1 MAEDIISFQV
11 TFKGKTIQ
19 VESLNSSHTI
29 RNLKKYLAEETSIPV
44 EFQKLFYKGLLNND
58 STLLECNF
66 KNGIKVLLVGSSQQD
81 IQAIREA
88 DSKIIHQPLKSKYAV
103 NPYKNVRVE
112 NSSDSKYT
120 FHKIEVIEHFP
131 NPDRARAL
139 LEKLRDDRGIRGIM
153 SHYKWSVGILQELSP
168 AEKTILGFNKN
179 GGQLISLRL
188 RTDDMQGFRHYPEIR
203 RVLLHELTHNV
214 WSEHDDNFHRLNRQL
229 NKDVVSMDWTAS
241 KSHKIS
247 SAEFYDPPEEEKIN
261 TRSWEGGTYVLGGS
275 STHANNVLSRRELL
289 AEAALIRLTKEEKEL
304 TEGCGSHRQLD
315 ESHRQLDESHRKSDQ
330 PDNR

>member
-1 MAEDIISFQV
+1 MAEDLISFQV

-19 VESLNSSHTI
+19 VENLTLNHTI
-29 RNLKKYLAEETSIPV
+29 QNLKEQLVEETSIPV

-58 STLLECNF
+58 FTLQECKF
-66 KNGIKVLLVGSSQQD
+66 KNGIKVLLIGSSQQD
-81 IQAIREA
+81 IQAVKAA
-88 DSKIIHQPLKSKYAV
+88 DSKVIHQPLKSKYAV
-103 NPYKNVRVE
+103 NPYKNTRIE
-112 NSSDSKYT
+112 DSFDNKYT

-168 AEKTILGFNKN
+168 AEKTILGFNRN
-179 GGQLISLRL
+179 AGQLISLRL
-188 RTDDMQGFRHYPEIR
+188 RTNDMQGFRHYPEIR
-203 RVLLHELTHNV
+203 RVLLHELAHNV

-229 NKDVVSMDWTAS
+229 NNDVVSMDWTVS

-247 SAEFYDPPEEEKIN
+247 NEEFYNPPEEEEIDK
-261 TRSWEGGTYVLGGS
+261 RSWEGGTYVLGGDQS
-275 STHANNVLSRRELL
+275 RANILPRRELL

-304 TEGCGSHRQLD
+304 AEGCGSHRQSD
-315 ESHRQLDESHRKSDQ
+315 KSD
-330 PDNR
+330 DS

>member
-1 MAEDIISFQV
+1 MAEDLSSFQV

-19 VESLNSSHTI
+19 VENLKSSYSI
-29 RNLKKYLAEETSIPV
+29 RNLKEYLAEETSIPV
-44 EFQKLFYKGLLNND
+44 DFQKLFYKGLLNND

-81 IQAIREA
+81 IQAIKEA
-88 DSKIIHQPLKSKYAV
+88 DSKIINQPLRSKYAI

-112 NSSDSKYT
+112 NSFDSKYT

-153 SHYKWSVGILQELSP
+153 SHYKWSVGILHYVNDKSNYCTA

-188 RTDDMQGFRHYPEIR
+188 RTDDMRGFRHYPEIR

-214 WSEHDDNFHRLNRQL
+214 WSDHDDNFHRLNRQL

-241 KSHKIS
+241 KSYKVS
-247 SAEFYDPPEEEKIN
+247 SAEFYNPPEEEKIDAH
-261 TRSWEGGTYVLGGS
+261 SWEGGTYVLGGN
-275 STHANNVLSRRELL
+275 STRTNVLSKRELL

-304 TEGCGSHRQLD
+304 TEGCVT
-315 ESHRQLDESHRKSDQ
+315 
-330 PDNR
+330 PP